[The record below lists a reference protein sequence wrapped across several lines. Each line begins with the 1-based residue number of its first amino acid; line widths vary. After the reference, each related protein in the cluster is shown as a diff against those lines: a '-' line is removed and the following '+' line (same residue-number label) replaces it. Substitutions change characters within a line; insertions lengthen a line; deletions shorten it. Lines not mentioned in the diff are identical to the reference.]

1 VPIVIYE
8 DLMEEIRPTRNREIS
23 TPTEGVRLK
32 KLNQIK
38 KTAYPK
44 KQKHLPDAVVVSRMV
59 KAMNNYLNTIGRS
72 DVQMK
77 IYKVNGEI
85 IINAVSKQQGT
96 IIKTIRPENLLN
108 FNTGI
113 NELVGFLIS
122 AIA

>member
-1 VPIVIYE
+1 
-8 DLMEEIRPTRNREIS
+8 MEEIRPTRNREIS

-85 IINAVSKQQGT
+85 IISAVSKQQGT